1 MNIIKNQRTEVERR
15 LETLNMLYRL
25 KESGYSGNFN
35 AIRELVEKLNEYVIN
50 GKDTEINIPFPEKN
64 KRIIGKLF
72 INKKYESMVKVTN
85 L

>member
-1 MNIIKNQRTEVERR
+1 MNKIKNQRTEVERR

-25 KESGYSGNFN
+25 KESGYSGNFD
-35 AIRELVEKLNEYVIN
+35 AIRGLVEKLNEYVIN